1 MPPQRL
7 TRISGERLRE
17 AGSLIGDQQ
26 DQGVLEHVVI
36 ERTQQLGHEER
47 AEAASGEQP
56 ELTVLDLAG
65 FGLAMFGHG
74 STGPDPRGFVE
85 MSKCQAGSAA
95 IRGSWYDYPSLGS
108 RNIRLNDKA
117 KLIGIYS
124 DHPVQ
129 RWDGKAAAP
138 ARERVAEE
146 VPVALVYN
154 GLPHVVMMA
163 SPADLEDFAL
173 GFSLSEGVLRTPRE
187 LDGIEIVPLS
197 EGVEVHMSID
207 VERYRLIEN
216 QRRNLPGRS
225 GCGLCGTET
234 IDQAVRHPAP
244 VGAGPHVSHDALHR
258 AFAALAENQRL
269 NAATGAVHAAAW
281 ATPAGELQLVRED
294 VGRHNALDKLIGAMI
309 SAGYEWR
316 MALH

>member
-1 MPPQRL
+1 
-7 TRISGERLRE
+7 
-17 AGSLIGDQQ
+17 
-26 DQGVLEHVVI
+26 
-36 ERTQQLGHEER
+36 
-47 AEAASGEQP
+47 
-56 ELTVLDLAG
+56 
-65 FGLAMFGHG
+65 
-74 STGPDPRGFVE
+74 
-85 MSKCQAGSAA
+85 MS
-95 IRGSWYDYPSLGS
+95 
-108 RNIRLNDKA
+108 LNDNA
-117 KLIGIYS
+117 KLIGVYS

-129 RWDGKAAAP
+129 RWDGKATVP

-173 GFSLSEGVLRTPRE
+173 GFSLSEGVLNTPRE
-187 LDGIEIVPLS
+187 LDGVEIVPLS

-225 GCGLCGTET
+225 GCGLCGSET
-234 IDQAVRHPAP
+234 IEQAVRHPAP
-244 VGAGPHVSHDALHR
+244 VGAGPRVTHDAVHH
-258 AFAALAENQRL
+258 AFATLAQNQRL

-281 ATPAGELQLVRED
+281 ATPVGELMLVRED

-309 SAGYEWR
+309 SAGYE
-316 MALH
+316 MEDGFALITSRASFEMVQKAATVGITLLVAISAPTGLAIRLAQETGLTLAGFARKGQHNVYTHSLRLT